1 MLVPLKRHWYE
12 SGGDRVGG
20 VSRSKDIT
28 PVKPPLVTERQGT
41 GGTDGE
47 IRLLAGGDKLI
58 LRLSRNDWGSVYRQH
73 RIGAGYASG
82 RIARDDIVA
91 TRVGELHRDPRVIGI
106 GRTGNVGAVEAPL
119 V

>member
-1 MLVPLKRHWYE
+1 VA
-12 SGGDRVGG
+12 
-20 VSRSKDIT
+20 
-28 PVKPPLVTERQGT
+28 ERQGT
-41 GGTDGE
+41 GGADGE

-58 LRLSRNDWGSVYRQH
+58 LRLSGNDWGSVYRQH
-73 RIGAGYASG
+73 RIGAGYASR

-119 V
+119 VGEGRRAYRGDREPGIASRVDGE